1 MLYYPLYQ
9 EESFNFLPSGT
20 NCGLK
25 GIVKKSIE
33 SAKEGSQQARDVFK
47 TSFLGLFYDFR
58 SRDVNQIPL
67 RSLTKRND

>member
-47 TSFLGLFYDFR
+47 TSFLGLF
-58 SRDVNQIPL
+58 
-67 RSLTKRND
+67 